1 MKSLF
6 TILLI
11 INIINVFAQTDTVVS
26 KRIVDPT
33 AMVSGS
39 FGGKIQ
45 TAKFKAARKI
55 ELAGVSADSAI
66 VISYMFYASGKGFES
81 GPQYIQVVKGNLFT
95 KEVIEI
101 LEKAKQGTTIVIDEI
116 RVAYRNK
123 NKWIPSVTFT
133 LY

>member
-6 TILLI
+6 TLLLI
-11 INIINVFAQTDTVVS
+11 ISFTNVFAQTDTVIS
-26 KRIVDPT
+26 KRIIDPT
-33 AMVSGS
+33 AMVAGS
-39 FGGKIQ
+39 FGGQIQ
-45 TAKFKAARKI
+45 AAKFKAARKI

-81 GPQYIQVVKGNLFT
+81 GPQYIHVVKGNLFT

-101 LEKAKQGTTIVIDEI
+101 LEKAKPGTTIVIDEI
-116 RVAYRNK
+116 KVAYRNR
-123 NKWIPSVTFT
+123 NKMVPSLTFQ